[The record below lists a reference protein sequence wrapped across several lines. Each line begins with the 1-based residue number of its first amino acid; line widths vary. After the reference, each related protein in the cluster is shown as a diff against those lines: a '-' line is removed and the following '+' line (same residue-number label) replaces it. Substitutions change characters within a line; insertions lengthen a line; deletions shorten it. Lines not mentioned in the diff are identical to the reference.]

1 MADALNINTKMETA
15 FPLSPQQER
24 IWALQSHRG
33 NVLWADCAVL
43 LLGTL
48 DVDRLRQALSMTVE
62 RFEILRTA
70 FRRLPAVKAPF
81 QIILEEPVFEWNVFD
96 GDGPAYMPTP
106 FEPFRE
112 IDFSL
117 ERGPAL
123 RVGLAVLSKDEH
135 LLRVRLPALTADL
148 STLRILVAEIGSAYA
163 ASFPVE
169 AANDDQLQYA
179 DIVEWQN
186 DLLKSEESG
195 PGRTFW
201 RDYTKQLDPQAS
213 SSSFR
218 LPCEANACGKYW
230 AKQVSLAMDAAPLDR
245 FCRTRNGSVRD
256 ALLAAWRVCLAR
268 LTGLTNIAV
277 SVETSGRNHQELQ
290 HAIGPLGRNL
300 LLVGLIK
307 TDSSFDEV
315 FRLTV
320 KQIAEAEGWQDCF
333 QYASEQIP
341 ILPLGFSY
349 EETKREERYGGVTFR
364 IEKAEAGGEPYTLK
378 LAAERQDEHLILR
391 FEYDGAKLSAAAVQR
406 FSEEFQ
412 TLLKA
417 GLETPQERVS
427 RLALLGEA
435 ERQCLLKE
443 WNQTAEEYPAERSFP
458 ELFEE
463 QVERTPERAAVR
475 GQGRQFSY
483 RELNERANRLAR
495 YLRQCGAGADRRV
508 GLCMEPS
515 AEQMVA
521 LLAILKAGAAYVA
534 LNAGHPVGRLAQQ
547 LQGVVAVLADDSLAG
562 KLPEMGGKVVRLQAD
577 EAAWGALPDGNLAT
591 SAGAE
596 NLVYVIY
603 TSGSTGTPKG
613 VQVRHRNLVNY
624 AYAVRRRL
632 GWDQVAEGMHFA
644 TVSTLGADLGNT
656 CIYPAWLSGGCVHVV
671 GPEVATDSQAFGRY
685 CTEEKID
692 VLKIVP
698 AHLRALLDAGGGREI
713 LPRRYLVLGGEILA
727 PALVERITAL
737 GGGCEIVNHYG
748 PTETTVGSLALP
760 LNGYAWQG
768 SGARSIPIGRPL
780 GNTRVYV
787 LDAQGQLA
795 PIGAEGELYIAGA
808 GVTAGY
814 LEQPEQTA
822 ASFLDDPFSGVEGGQ
837 MYRTGDRVRYLPT
850 GEIEFVGRVDEQ
862 VKIRGHRVEPG
873 EIEAVLGRHPGV
885 RQAVVLARVSAAGET
900 QLVGYIV
907 SRAEPAVEVTEIQR
921 YLKQELPDY
930 MAPAAVVL
938 LAKLPLTANGK
949 LDRQA
954 LPTPE
959 AAAAQLRLYEPP
971 QTEIEHTLA
980 AIWEQVLRRER
991 IGRLDNFFEIGGH
1004 SLLAT
1009 QIISRVRDHFGAS
1022 LAVRALFDHPTIASF
1037 SLILATPTTDPDE
1050 LDEELVPI
1058 SRDSFRFTGGSTT
1071 NA

>member
-1 MADALNINTKMETA
+1 MQDAGA
-15 FPLSPQQER
+15 ASWLSPEQKHAWSVR
-24 IWALQSHRG
+24 SDTGSTANAVALVRLSG
-33 NVLWADCAVL
+33 P
-43 LLGTL
+43 L
-48 DVDRLRQALSMTVE
+48 DPEKLRQAIVHAAN
-62 RFEILRTA
+62 RHEILRTV
-70 FRRLPAVKAPF
+70 FRRHAGMRIPF
-81 QIILEEPVFEWNVFD
+81 QVVLGEMEPALEFAASASQSE
-96 GDGPAYMPTP
+96 
-106 FEPFRE
+106 
-112 IDFSL
+112 DFAALFAAKRTRPLSL
-117 ERGPAL
+117 EQGP
-123 RVGLAVLSKDEH
+123 VLQSH
-135 LLRVRLPALTADL
+135 LLRISAEQHVLILTLPEFCTDMRALRDL
-148 STLRILVAEIGSAYA
+148 VKEIGLLYA
-163 ASFPVE
+163 DRGQELNQEP
-169 AANDDQLQYA
+169 LQYRQFA
-179 DIVEWQN
+179 QWRNDVLEGDDPDSIKGTKFWQQVQAGCETPIALPLCAEN
-186 DLLKSEESG
+186 RRAFQKES
-195 PGRTFW
+195 
-201 RDYTKQLDPQAS
+201 LV
-213 SSSFR
+213 
-218 LPCEANACGKYW
+218 LPC
-230 AKQVSLAMDAAPLDR
+230 
-245 FCRTRNGSVRD
+245 GSALIRKIESTQKHRGDV
-256 ALLAAWRVCLAR
+256 LLAAWQSFLWR
-268 LTGLTNIAV
+268 LSGQASFLV
-277 SVETSGRNHQELQ
+277 SVYFEGRNVEELDG
-290 HAIGPLGRNL
+290 ALGPIGSFVPLPARF
-300 LLVGLIK
+300 VGDLR
-307 TDSSFDEV
+307 FDEV
-315 FRLTV
+315 LDAVHKTV
-320 KQIAEAEGWQDCF
+320 AEAEQRLE
-333 QYASEQIP
+333 YYSAP
-341 ILPLGFSY
+341 AARILPLGFSY

-959 AAAAQLRLYEPP
+959 AAAAQSRLYEPP

-1058 SRDSFRFTGGSTT
+1058 SRDSFRFTGGSTK